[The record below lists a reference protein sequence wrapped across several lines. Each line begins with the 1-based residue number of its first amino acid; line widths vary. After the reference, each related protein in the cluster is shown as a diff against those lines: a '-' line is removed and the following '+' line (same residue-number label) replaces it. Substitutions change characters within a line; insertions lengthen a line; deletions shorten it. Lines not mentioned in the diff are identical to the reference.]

1 MEQFLTSNKHA
12 IDIAM
17 QVIEILIALYVVYA
31 SVRAKQANPL
41 FRVLAPVFAVGGT
54 GLLTYFEYTH
64 EQHESSAPLMLS
76 DELSLIMLC
85 IVIGIGGLIT
95 LYAFPYMRDYKHHH
109 PEVKSSYILFFSV
122 IVIFLIAMCG
132 LVTSD
137 NIIWIFFFWEI
148 TSLCS
153 FLLIGWTKT
162 KEATNNAFR
171 ALAINLSGGLA
182 FAVAIVLT
190 ATKFDT
196 LSLTV
201 FLEKASETPEAL
213 TVAVPVGLLC
223 FAALTKSAQMP
234 FHSWLLGAMVAPTP
248 TSALLHSA
256 TMVKAG
262 VYLIIRLAPLLGAT
276 IVGYSVTVIAGLTFL
291 ATSIIAITQFD
302 GKRILAYSTVA
313 NLGLMLACAS
323 IGTPESLWAA
333 IFLLIFHAVSKS
345 LLFLCVGATE
355 HKIGNRNV
363 EHMGELLS
371 TCKPLAVCML
381 IGIAGMFL
389 APFGMLISKWAA
401 MKAFVDSDNLLII
414 MILVYGSAAT
424 LFYWTKWMGKIVQ
437 GSNNSAKNTQKL
449 ALLEGGSIYVH
460 AILVALACFGFPYA
474 SKYLVIPYLDN
485 LFGAGATA
493 VISGGNVTLMLVML
507 SLLLILPLS
516 FVIMSKKDNR
526 KQSLVYMAGE
536 NFGDNAHFNGAMDT
550 EQENKLRNWY
560 MNDEFSEKRFTMY
573 GNLIVI
579 GIMLCAVV
587 MLVGGGF

>member
-1 MEQFLTSNKHA
+1 MEQFLIENKQIFDTA
-12 IDIAM
+12 I

-31 SVRAKQANPL
+31 SIRAKQANLL

-54 GLLTYFEYTH
+54 GLLTYFEHTH
-64 EQHESSAPLMLS
+64 EQSESSVLLLS

-85 IVIGIGGLIT
+85 IVIGVGGLIT

-122 IVIFLIAMCG
+122 IIIFLIAMCG

-137 NIIWIFFFWEI
+137 NMIWIFFFWEI

-162 KEATNNAFR
+162 KEAVNNSFR

-182 FAVAIVLT
+182 FAAAIVLI
-190 ATKFDT
+190 ASKFDT

-201 FLEKASETPEAL
+201 FLEKSSENPESL
-213 TVAVPVGLLC
+213 TVSVAAGLLC
-223 FAALTKSAQMP
+223 FAALTKSAQLP

-262 VYLIIRLAPLLGAT
+262 VYLVIRLAPILGAT
-276 IVGYSVTVIAGLTFL
+276 VVGYSVTVIAGLTFL
-291 ATSIIAITQFD
+291 VTSIIAITQFD

-363 EHMGELLS
+363 EHMGQLLS
-371 TCKPLAVCML
+371 TCKPLAICML

-437 GSNNSAKNTQKL
+437 GSNNAEKTTQKL
-449 ALLEGGSIYVH
+449 ALLEGSSIYVH
-460 AILVALACFGFPYA
+460 AILVTLACFGFPYA
-474 SKYLVIPYLDN
+474 SKYLVVPYLDN
-485 LFGAGATA
+485 LFGEGATA

-526 KQSLVYMAGE
+526 KQALVYMSGE
-536 NFGDNAHFNGAMDT
+536 NIGDNSHFYGAMDSA
-550 EQENKLRNWY
+550 QENKLRNWY
-560 MNDEFSEKRFTMY
+560 MQDEFSEKRFTLY
-573 GNLIVI
+573 GNLIVV
-579 GIMLCAVV
+579 GIMLCTVV
-587 MLVGGGF
+587 MLLGGGF